1 MTQRIKT
8 FLTLVLTMFALAS
21 FVLFGTGLTKV
32 NAEAPVQVQ
41 SSFKMVDGVELKT
54 LDTGMRFKVEMDE
67 ETFNNVK
74 NNSNV
79 KMYFIIAPS
88 VFFDSQTDGQ
98 YMNMSQKILI
108 EADDYSKFYKDGELY
123 YANGCVFKM
132 KPENLAL
139 NYTAVACIET
149 DTDGVKTYEY
159 ATKGDTVRNVY
170 GLVNTAILTEGVDAA
185 SLLKVYDFMG
195 GENYPI
201 KVSTTAQYNALVE
214 KVNAGLDVSEMDMEI
229 SASVDKSGASFD
241 EGKAPVAD
249 ITIGSAADF
258 KYFVE
263 NINSFP
269 NTYVKITSDIDMNGV
284 AVTCQASGDFY
295 CTLDGQGH
303 VIKNLD
309 INQKLF
315 ENVINKATIKNLAL
329 VNVDMTSTWTNY
341 GLFTTVTGE
350 GLTFDNC
357 YLQINAANGNV
368 SKMYDMAI
376 ANEIKGDVTFKNTI
390 LDKKH
395 QDGANGLSSTCIANI
410 IVENGYSIGSTSVI
424 NGSTALE
431 EFFYV
436 NDGKGAVSDIIA
448 NGGVIADN
456 GWDTSIWTLDEDNV
470 LYYNDIVVA
479 RGPAKPVEVSDAETL
494 HAILTDTTGAY
505 TGRTVLLTADID
517 MAEYKIAA
525 PGEFAGVLDGQGKVV
540 SNLKYDS
547 GVATLKGATIKNVA
561 FIVTEISSRW
571 ANGLFGNA
579 TGAVLENVYIKAV
592 ATSDSRTKDYALF
605 GDIMGDVALNNV
617 VIDKTHGIT
626 YALFNYI
633 NSASIKFTYSNLYVI
648 GNTTKLLNNEGNG
661 SGTGTAMID
670 TPKNAV
676 TAIQTAGLTTANGWN
691 LACWTITEENVLK
704 FGNLTVATG
713 EAPAIQV
720 SDEATL
726 NAIFADTTGAY
737 AGRTVVLT
745 KDMDMSAYTTMG
757 GGTFSGVLD
766 GQGHVINNISSG
778 GQIASLENATIKNL
792 GFIVTGIRSNYN
804 NGLFYTVSNSTIENC
819 YVKSSACAWSA
830 PARDYAL
837 FYSATGNVVVKN
849 TIIDKTHANITN
861 SFALCNKAD
870 SLDFSNVYSIGST
883 NKLGYDAASTA
894 PVSATWL
901 YTNDGAGALNA
912 ITTAGLTTANGWN
925 TSVWSVDASGNLQ
938 FGVQTK
944 VTVIAKA

>member
-1 MTQRIKT
+1 
-8 FLTLVLTMFALAS
+8 MFALAS

-341 GLFTTVTGE
+341 GLFTTVT
-350 GLTFDNC
+350 
-357 YLQINAANGNV
+357 
-368 SKMYDMAI
+368 
-376 ANEIKGDVTFKNTI
+376 
-390 LDKKH
+390 
-395 QDGANGLSSTCIANI
+395 
-410 IVENGYSIGSTSVI
+410 
-424 NGSTALE
+424 
-431 EFFYV
+431 
-436 NDGKGAVSDIIA
+436 
-448 NGGVIADN
+448 
-456 GWDTSIWTLDEDNV
+456 
-470 LYYNDIVVA
+470 
-479 RGPAKPVEVSDAETL
+479 
-494 HAILTDTTGAY
+494 
-505 TGRTVLLTADID
+505 
-517 MAEYKIAA
+517 
-525 PGEFAGVLDGQGKVV
+525 
-540 SNLKYDS
+540 
-547 GVATLKGATIKNVA
+547 
-561 FIVTEISSRW
+561 
-571 ANGLFGNA
+571 
-579 TGAVLENVYIKAV
+579 
-592 ATSDSRTKDYALF
+592 
-605 GDIMGDVALNNV
+605 
-617 VIDKTHGIT
+617 
-626 YALFNYI
+626 
-633 NSASIKFTYSNLYVI
+633 
-648 GNTTKLLNNEGNG
+648 
-661 SGTGTAMID
+661 
-670 TPKNAV
+670 
-676 TAIQTAGLTTANGWN
+676 
-691 LACWTITEENVLK
+691 
-704 FGNLTVATG
+704 
-713 EAPAIQV
+713 
-720 SDEATL
+720 
-726 NAIFADTTGAY
+726 
-737 AGRTVVLT
+737 
-745 KDMDMSAYTTMG
+745 
-757 GGTFSGVLD
+757 
-766 GQGHVINNISSG
+766 
-778 GQIASLENATIKNL
+778 
-792 GFIVTGIRSNYN
+792 
-804 NGLFYTVSNSTIENC
+804 
-819 YVKSSACAWSA
+819 
-830 PARDYAL
+830 
-837 FYSATGNVVVKN
+837 
-849 TIIDKTHANITN
+849 
-861 SFALCNKAD
+861 
-870 SLDFSNVYSIGST
+870 
-883 NKLGYDAASTA
+883 
-894 PVSATWL
+894 
-901 YTNDGAGALNA
+901 
-912 ITTAGLTTANGWN
+912 
-925 TSVWSVDASGNLQ
+925 
-938 FGVQTK
+938 
-944 VTVIAKA
+944 